1 MTQRN
6 EPRMIAAAGL
16 IGDTSR
22 TFRSTG
28 FDLGNAVGNE
38 KWSCSTIRGYGSYPF
53 ADERTL
59 SKSRE
64 SSRLSLIRRK
74 ISLWPKL
81 CIGRDIAVRYPGTPE
96 PKCFR
101 CRDGIECEGIKGART
116 LVQKWKGADET
127 AATAREIIDA
137 EKAKQDAKTARL
149 RKARLEKE
157 AANLLANAPGKPRTR
172 ALKAKG
178 GKQ

>member
-1 MTQRN
+1 VVMFHHTRVWQ
-6 EPRMIAAAGL
+6 
-16 IGDTSR
+16 
-22 TFRSTG
+22 
-28 FDLGNAVGNE
+28 
-38 KWSCSTIRGYGSYPF
+38 
-53 ADERTL
+53 L
-59 SKSRE
+59 SFC
-64 SSRLSLIRRK
+64 RRK
-74 ISLWPKL
+74 DALEIARKLQALFDPQKDQLWPKL

>member
-38 KWSCSTIRGYGSYPF
+38 KWSCSAIRGYGSYPF
-53 ADERTL
+53 ADEMTL

-64 SSRLSLIRRK
+64 SSGLSLIRRK
-74 ISLWPKL
+74 VSCGLN
-81 CIGRDIAVRYPGTPE
+81 CA
-96 PKCFR
+96 
-101 CRDGIECEGIKGART
+101 
-116 LVQKWKGADET
+116 WKGYSCSIPGYTGANNVSDVEMGLN
-127 AATAREIIDA
+127 A
-137 EKAKQDAKTARL
+137 KA
-149 RKARLEKE
+149 
-157 AANLLANAPGKPRTR
+157 
-172 ALKAKG
+172 
-178 GKQ
+178 